1 MKYFEFCEEFLRAIE
16 YKRIALSDGN
26 YYLEMENFPAIIHC
40 PFCGKKLENY
50 DSLGVEKESE
60 D

>member
-26 YYLEMENFPAIIHC
+26 YYLEMENFPVITHC

-50 DSLGVEKESE
+50 DPHDVEKERV

>member
-1 MKYFEFCEEFLRAIE
+1 MKYYEFCEEFLRAIE

-26 YYLEMENFPAIIHC
+26 YYLEMENSPMITHC

-50 DSLGVEKESE
+50 DSHGLEQERG